1 MLLQRKVDGARPH
14 GSRPARVASSQP
26 GTIDRRAFL
35 KRSGLAAGA
44 GAAAAVAAPAV
55 TATVAPAASPLP
67 QGRPGGYRETE
78 HVRDY
83 YDTTRR

>member
-1 MLLQRKVDGARPH
+1 MSTSTPDRTAVTTSVAPSAKRRRFLFALGA
-14 GSRPARVASSQP
+14 S
-26 GTIDRRAFL
+26 
-35 KRSGLAAGA
+35 GA

-55 TATVAPAASPLP
+55 TATVAPAASALP

>member
-1 MLLQRKVDGARPH
+1 MSTSTPDRTAVTTSVAPSAKRRRFLFALGA
-14 GSRPARVASSQP
+14 S
-26 GTIDRRAFL
+26 
-35 KRSGLAAGA
+35 GA

-55 TATVAPAASPLP
+55 TATVAPAASALP
-67 QGRPGGYRETE
+67 TGRPGGYRETE

>member
-1 MLLQRKVDGARPH
+1 MSTSTPE
-14 GSRPARVASSQP
+14 RPAAATSDAPSAKRRRFLFALGASS
-26 GTIDRRAFL
+26 
-35 KRSGLAAGA
+35 A

-55 TATVAPAASPLP
+55 TATVAPAASALP